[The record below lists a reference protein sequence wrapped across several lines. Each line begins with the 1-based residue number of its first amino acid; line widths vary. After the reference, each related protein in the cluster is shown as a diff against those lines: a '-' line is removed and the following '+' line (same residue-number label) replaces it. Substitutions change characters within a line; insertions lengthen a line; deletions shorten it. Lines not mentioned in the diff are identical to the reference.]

1 MRPITAADLMNPHVL
16 TVREDLTVQ
25 ELASFLL
32 RHQITGAPVE
42 DARGHLVGVVSV
54 SDIAE
59 ASLAEGSDSR
69 DSGDA
74 GDAGGGGDGGD
85 GDAGD
90 RDAAGGSLHHPLRQE
105 VRPGVAV
112 ERSAVR
118 ERAAAAWLERR
129 PDSPAALAHEPDTGG
144 AELRGQDELT
154 VRDIMTPAVVS
165 VAEDATVSEVA
176 SKMLDG
182 HVHRLLV
189 TRDGQPL
196 GIITTSDLLG
206 LLIDE
211 R

>member
-42 DARGHLVGVVSV
+42 DAAGRLVGVVSV

-59 ASLAEGSDSR
+59 GFGDLEPGAREAAEM
-69 DSGDA
+69 
-74 GDAGGGGDGGD
+74 
-85 GDAGD
+85 
-90 RDAAGGSLHHPLRQE
+90 
-105 VRPGVAV
+105 
-112 ERSAVR
+112 
-118 ERAAAAWLERR
+118 
-129 PDSPAALAHEPDTGG
+129 EPE
-144 AELRGQDELT
+144 ELDEEQELT

-189 TRDGQPL
+189 TREGQPL